1 MSALIDAMRE
11 LVTANRILAHEG
23 VLDAYGHITVR
34 HPDDPQKFLMSRSRS
49 PEHVSLADIVTFT
62 LDCKPIDDLGRPWY
76 SERPIHGAIYQAR
89 PDVRSV
95 VHNHSYDVIP
105 FSVTKFPL
113 KPLAHVA
120 ATAGHEIPVWDM
132 ATKFGDR
139 TNLLVRQMEQ
149 GRDLAQTL
157 GAGNVVLMRGHGC
170 AVAGKSL
177 RHAVMAALYLQ
188 VNARMVLSAVRMGA
202 GSDIRYLSKGEIDT
216 WNAMIGAPN
225 SYDRPWEYLT
235 RRAGCDEL

>member
-11 LVTANRILAHEG
+11 LVAANRILAHEG

-49 PEHVSLADIVTFT
+49 PEHVSLADIITFR
-62 LDCKPIDDLGRPWY
+62 LDCTPIDDLGRPLY
-76 SERPIHGAIYQAR
+76 SERPIHGTIYQAR
-89 PDVRSV
+89 PDVHSV

-120 ATAGHEIPVWDM
+120 AAIGYEIPVWDM
-132 ATKFGDR
+132 ATKFGDK

-149 GRDLAQTL
+149 GRDLAQKL
-157 GAGNVVLMRGHGC
+157 GSGNVVLMRGHGC
-170 AVAGKSL
+170 AVATQSA
-177 RHAVMAALYLQ
+177 RHSVLAALYLQ
-188 VNARMVLSAVRMGA
+188 VNARLVLNAVRMGA
-202 GSDIRYLSKGEIDT
+202 GNDIKYLSKGEVETWLKMID
-216 WNAMIGAPN
+216 APN
-225 SYDRPWEYLT
+225 SNDRPWEYLT
-235 RRAGCDEL
+235 KRAGCDDL

>member
-11 LVTANRILAHEG
+11 LVTGNRILAHEG

-34 HPDDPQKFLMSRSRS
+34 HPDDPNKFLMSRSRS
-49 PEHVSLADIVTFT
+49 PEHVSLADIVTFK
-62 LDCKPIDDLGRPWY
+62 LDCTPIDDLGRPLY

-89 PDVRSV
+89 PDVHSV

-120 ATAGHEIPVWDM
+120 AAIGPEIPVWDM
-132 ATKFGDR
+132 ATKFGDK
-139 TNLLVRQMEQ
+139 TDLLVRQMEQ
-149 GRDLAQTL
+149 GRDLAQKL
-157 GAGNVVLMRGHGC
+157 GSGNVVLMRGHGC

-177 RHAVMAALYLQ
+177 RGAVMAALYLQ

-202 GSDIRYLSKGEIDT
+202 GNDIRYLSKGEVET
-216 WNAMIGAPN
+216 WMAQTTGAN
-225 SYDRPWEYLT
+225 FYDRPWEYLT
-235 RRAGCDEL
+235 KRAGCDDL